1 LAIIL
6 AVEEGEAYSSANI
19 SSENMSTARDS
30 FFATGASLTIITIQ
44 RLVRLAYIYNA
55 TGGLVWSRAGLV

>member
-30 FFATGASLTIITIQ
+30 FFTTGASLTIQRIA
-44 RLVRLAYIYNA
+44 RLVYIA
-55 TGGLVWSRAGLV
+55 TGEVG